1 MLSIK
6 DNFLETMKKD
16 GKPDRLV
23 NMWEPFELIP
33 DPCLLFT
40 SGNRQRGTDTRDQ
53 WGTLITWPQ
62 EQKFGMPH
70 VTEDDKVLP
79 DIENWRDY
87 LKVPDLAGNCSTGW
101 EEFQKMQ
108 DDVRAK
114 GKLSMTIAPTG
125 VFEQLHFLMGFEDTL
140 MNFLLEPDAMHEVCE
155 LIGDYRAQYM
165 QLIVDN
171 LKPDVVLSHDDWG
184 SKHSL
189 FVSPEVWR
197 EFIKPQYVKIYKIL
211 KDAGVII
218 MHHSDSF
225 CEPIIEDMIDIGI
238 DIWQGAIP
246 ENDILRL
253 QKEIGGRMV
262 MMGGCDMSVIDL
274 PEATQEQV
282 VAETR
287 RACET
292 YTPGGNFIVSFTYGG
307 PGDIIFEHVEP
318 YMANAIIAFNKEKFG
333 IEA

>member
-33 DPCLLFT
+33 DPVLIYLT
-40 SGNRQRGTDTRDQ
+40 GHRARGTDSRDR
-53 WGTLITWPQ
+53 WGTLITWPEDQ
-62 EQKFGMPH
+62 LSAMPH
-70 VTEDDKVLP
+70 VTEDEKVLP
-79 DIENWRDY
+79 DITEWRKY
-87 LKVPDLAGNCSTGW
+87 IKVPDLAANCSEGW
-101 EEFQKMQ
+101 DVANKMQ
-108 DDVRAK
+108 DEVRAK

-125 VFEQLHFLMGFEDTL
+125 VFEQLHFLMGFEDML
-140 MNFLLEPDAMHEVCE
+140 MNFLLEPDDMLELCE
-155 LIGDYRAQYM
+155 TIGNYRAEYM
-165 QLIVDN
+165 KLIVEN

-184 SKHSL
+184 SKQNL
-189 FVSPEVWR
+189 FVSPEIWR

-211 KDAGVII
+211 KDAGVLI
-218 MHHSDSF
+218 MHHSDSI

-246 ENDILRL
+246 ENDLLRL

-262 MMGGCDMSVIDL
+262 MMGGLDMSIIDL
-274 PEATQEQV
+274 PDAKAEQV
-282 VAETR
+282 TAETL

-307 PGDIIFEHVEP
+307 PGDVIFKHIEP
-318 YMANAIIAFNKEKFG
+318 FMTETIDKFNKDKFG
-333 IEA
+333 V